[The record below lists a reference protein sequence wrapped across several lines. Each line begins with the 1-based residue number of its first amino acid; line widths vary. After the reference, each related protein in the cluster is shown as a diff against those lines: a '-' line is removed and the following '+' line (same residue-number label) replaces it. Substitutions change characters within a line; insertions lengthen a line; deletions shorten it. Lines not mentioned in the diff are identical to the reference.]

1 MLFDLDKI
9 KDFFTTLLRSKTS
22 VIEGVFSFP
31 QTKKVAEGMLIYGR
45 STTDIKIYT
54 CEDIVFRD
62 HMSMIAYIGTHVE
75 IVFDKAYFD
84 KLMASKFKSAF
95 FGACAIQVARYILYS
110 EKAIQI
116 GQKGEFYNHPP
127 CLPSHKPEIA
137 KFFFSRTKK
146 TERAGRPGGRQ
157 VVTSYANFIAQA
169 LLRGGFDLEEYAVD
183 KKALSF
189 FPIDDVLAAHAVDVE
204 TQSNLFISAERVNRI
219 RALHHYYETDLTH
232 WDGCELQID
241 LL

>member
-9 KDFFTTLLRSKTS
+9 KDLFTSLLRCKTS
-22 VIEGVFSFP
+22 VIEGVFAFP
-31 QTKKVAEGMLIYGR
+31 KTKKVAEGVLIYGR
-45 STTDIKIYT
+45 STTEVQVYT

-62 HMSMIAYIGTHVE
+62 HMSLINYGGNHIE
-75 IVFDKAYFD
+75 IVFDKTYYD

-95 FGACAIQVARYILYS
+95 FGACAIQVARYILYN

-116 GQKGEFYNHPP
+116 GQKGEFHNHPP
-127 CLPSHKPEIA
+127 CLPSHKPELA
-137 KFFFSRTKK
+137 KFFYSRTKK
-146 TERAGRPGGRQ
+146 QEQVARANRRDG
-157 VVTSYANFIAQA
+157 VTSYANFIAQA

-204 TQSNLFISAERVNRI
+204 TWGNLFISAERVNRI
-219 RALHHYYETDLTH
+219 RALHHYYETDLTR